1 MIQGSGNDNLAI
13 SNNDSYSN
21 GRDGIYLANTS
32 SSTISTNNLNYNR
45 YGLNAQS
52 GIFSSQI
59 TGNIALGNGTAN
71 AILTTEGTQEDVN
84 SWDAINMKEQIVKIS
99 SGTAPSKP
107 YMLGYD
113 FVGDHPKLYFSTN
126 TLEGGWEEK

>member
-1 MIQGSGNDNLAI
+1 MIQGSGNNNLVL

-21 GRDGIYLANTS
+21 SRDGIYLASTS
-32 SSTISTNNLNYNR
+32 SSTVSANNLNYNR

-52 GIFSSQI
+52 GIFSLQI
-59 TGNIALGNGTAN
+59 TGNVALGNGTAN

-84 SWDAINMKEQIVKIS
+84 SWDVVNMKEQLIKIS
-99 SGTAPSKP
+99 SGTVPPKS